1 MPALPQ
7 NAPLPKI
14 STDLVA
20 KVIRQRAAHGAAP
33 GPSGW
38 TEELLLPLLSNA
50 PALEALTALISDIAA
65 GRLNAQARDL
75 LLRSRLIPVKK
86 KNDGLRPVVVGE
98 ALVRVASLCLIH
110 SLPPKLLQQLLAP
123 LQLGIGS
130 PNGVESA
137 IHLVQT
143 HLLTHPNHTLLS
155 VDLANGFN
163 SLHRHHML
171 RALFDNPSLSHLWRL
186 AHWSYAQPSQLI
198 LSAPRHDPI
207 TFLSQR
213 GARQGCVLGTL
224 LFCLTI
230 QPALTKIAQGLQDTS
245 LIAIVDDINIA
256 GPVDQVS
263 VALGRILKEF
273 PGLGLSLSPAKSAL
287 LWATHTP
294 TPQSLQ
300 TLSASHDIPIHA
312 GSLPLL
318 GSIVGSDTKAAM
330 TFASSKAEA
339 HSPFFHALTHESM
352 PLQNAYLLLRS
363 SAVPR
368 LNFLCRTLPPH
379 ITLDACQIFQAHVL
393 KTALHLLQLPQQSL
407 SQVALRQ
414 IQLPLRLGG
423 LGLRS
428 VVDTAPAAYLGSLAA
443 SAPLIAPICSPPPAP
458 SLTILQ
464 QSLDHFNQCDDL
476 KLPTPQ
482 HFFAHVA
489 NPSPATRLPPHKL
502 QQHLS
507 FALAQSHQHQLY
519 KSLTQPLQAHLTS
532 LSQKSPDHFLICS
545 RLRR

>member
-1 MPALPQ
+1 M
-7 NAPLPKI
+7 
-14 STDLVA
+14 
-20 KVIRQRAAHGAAP
+20 
-33 GPSGW
+33 
-38 TEELLLPLLSNA
+38 
-50 PALEALTALISDIAA
+50 
-65 GRLNAQARDL
+65 
-75 LLRSRLIPVKK
+75 
-86 KNDGLRPVVVGE
+86 
-98 ALVRVASLCLIH
+98 
-110 SLPPKLLQQLLAP
+110 
-123 LQLGIGS
+123 
-130 PNGVESA
+130 
-137 IHLVQT
+137 
-143 HLLTHPNHTLLS
+143 
-155 VDLANGFN
+155 
-163 SLHRHHML
+163 
-171 RALFDNPSLSHLWRL
+171 
-186 AHWSYAQPSQLI
+186 
-198 LSAPRHDPI
+198 
-207 TFLSQR
+207 
-213 GARQGCVLGTL
+213 LGTL
-224 LFCLTI
+224 FFCLTI
-230 QPALTKIAQGLQDTS
+230 QLALTKIAQGLQGTS

-287 LWATHTP
+287 LWPTHTP

-318 GSIVGSDTKAAM
+318 GSLVGSDTKAAM

-458 SLTILQ
+458 ILIILQ

-482 HFFAHVA
+482 HFFAHFA
-489 NPSPATRLPPHKL
+489 NPSPATHLPPHKL
-502 QQHLS
+502 QRHLS

-519 KSLTQPLQAHLTS
+519 KSLTQPLQAHLTASPRKVPLSGSPPLLLAPNSSSATKSSSS
-532 LSQKSPDHFLICS
+532 LFVYVFSSPPRPTFHPTASVAPLFNLLTIS
-545 RLRR
+545 